1 MISTKNKI
9 VVFVLMAAG
18 FIGSLSQN
26 LLTSALPSI
35 LADFGIS
42 AAIGQWLTTS
52 YILVMG
58 VITALTAFLFYK
70 FETKLLVQVSLAVFL
85 AGCVLSL
92 CAPNFPLLLAGRII
106 QPAVQDH

>member
-1 MISTKNKI
+1 MISNKNKI
-9 VVFVLMAAG
+9 VVFVLMAAA

-58 VITALTAFLFYK
+58 IITALTAFLFYK
-70 FETKLLVQVSLAVFL
+70 FETKLLVQVSLAVSCPSVHRTSHCCLQDGSFRL
-85 AGCVLSL
+85 AV
-92 CAPNFPLLLAGRII
+92 R
-106 QPAVQDH
+106 DH